1 MTSTADGPGGP
12 FPPPSQADNN
22 SPWGGGDD
30 LGSKGAEPKR
40 GSPWLPPR
48 GEGGDSGGGGGP
60 RRPQGLDDLL
70 KRGPFGPQMPRMP
83 GGRNLWTAV
92 AAGIALLWI
101 FVTSVHIL
109 DAGEEGVVTRLG
121 SYSRTLQPGLTFTLP
136 APIERMEKV
145 VLRERQVDIPG
156 GTAQNL
162 VLTGDANII
171 NLGYRVRWNVRDPER
186 YLFQVNEPDVTV
198 RDAAESAMRATI
210 ANFTL
215 AQALT
220 SGRADIETQVQRRLQ
235 AILDRYGSGIR
246 VVGVSI
252 LASVPPTEVEEA
264 FNEVNAAQQQAEGYQ
279 NSARANAQQIL
290 QRAQG
295 DAGEFDLIYEQY
307 RLAPEVTRRRLYY
320 ETMERV
326 LRPAEK
332 TVVESGGT
340 VPYLALPDARRRAP
354 EATPQPA
361 APAAGASR

>member
-1 MTSTADGPGGP
+1 MTSTADGPIGP
-12 FPPPSQADNN
+12 PPPSTADSN

-30 LGSKGAEPKR
+30 AGDTKGTEPAR

-48 GEGGDSGGGGGP
+48 GGTGGGGGGGP

-70 KRGPFGPQMPRMP
+70 KRSPFGPQMPRMP
-83 GGRNLWTAV
+83 GGRNLWGAV
-92 AAGIALLWI
+92 AGGIALLW
-101 FVTSVHIL
+101 VATTSIHML

-121 SYSRTLQPGLTFTLP
+121 SYSRTLQPGLALTLP
-136 APIERMEKV
+136 APIERVDKV

-186 YLFQVNEPDVTV
+186 YLFQVNDPDNTV

-220 SGRADIETQVQRRLQ
+220 SGRAEIETQVQRRLQ

-252 LASVPPTEVEEA
+252 LASVPPAEVEEA
-264 FNEVNAAQQQAEGYQ
+264 FNEVNAAQQQAEGFQ

-354 EATPQPA
+354 EASPQPA
-361 APAAGASR
+361 APTAGANR